1 MFILLFSIQ
10 KTWTI
15 SSSSIKVEELA
26 YYLLSMVINQAIL
39 LSLYGEFRKLSTTEV
54 VIFRSISQQGEAI
67 ANTYKFYIF
76 VHFSKFFP
84 RYFPNIFVDRMASLP
99 RFVSQRGRAWE
110 ARGVP
115 SSWIFRENMC
125 LAGFTDISQ
134 YSTIITKC

>member
-15 SSSSIKVEELA
+15 SSSSIQVEELA

-84 RYFPNIFVDRMASLP
+84 RYFPNIFVEWQAFSALCPKGR
-99 RFVSQRGRAWE
+99 QRRPN
-110 ARGVP
+110 P
-115 SSWIFRENMC
+115 SSWIFRKYVLSGIYRYKPILNN
-125 LAGFTDISQ
+125 
-134 YSTIITKC
+134 YY

>member
-39 LSLYGEFRKLSTTEV
+39 LSLYGELRKLSTTEV

-76 VHFSKFFP
+76 VHFSQFFP
-84 RYFPNIFVDRMASLP
+84 RYFPNIFVDRMASLQ
-99 RFVSQRGRAWE
+99 RFVSQRAPE
-110 ARGVP
+110 A
-115 SSWIFRENMC
+115 
-125 LAGFTDISQ
+125 SQ
-134 YSTIITKC
+134 VLGYFAQICVEWDLPI